1 MYVPSQFKEERI
13 PVLHEAIERIG
24 FGMLVTLGADGMTAS
39 HVPMLVAA
47 EPGPFGMLLG
57 HLARANPQWRTALAD
72 PEALAIFAGPHTDI
86 TPSWYETKRQTGKV
100 VPTWNYVA
108 IHAYGRLRFIDDPE
122 RARANVTG
130 LTKRH
135 EANRAQPWAVT
146 DAPRDFIEAMLKAIV
161 AFELTITRLEGKWK
175 MSQNRP
181 ADDRAGVV
189 AGLTSEGETE
199 VAAIVAER
207 NKTE

>member
-1 MYVPSQFKEERI
+1 
-13 PVLHEAIERIG
+13 
-24 FGMLVTLGADGMTAS
+24 
-39 HVPMLVAA
+39 
-47 EPGPFGMLLG
+47 
-57 HLARANPQWRTALAD
+57 
-72 PEALAIFAGPHTDI
+72 
-86 TPSWYETKRQTGKV
+86 
-100 VPTWNYVA
+100 
-108 IHAYGRLRFIDDPE
+108 
-122 RARANVTG
+122 VTG

>member
-72 PEALAIFAGPHTDI
+72 QEALAIFAGPHTYI

-108 IHAYGRLRFIDDPE
+108 IHAYGRLRFIDDPK
-122 RARANVTG
+122 RARAKVTG
-130 LTKRH
+130 LTNRH
-135 EANRAQPWAVT
+135 EAGAAVPWHVT
-146 DAPRDFIEAMLKAIV
+146 DPPADFVEALLKATV
-161 AFELTITRLEGKWK
+161 AFELTITPVERKCKIG
-175 MSQNRP
+175 QNRR
-181 ADDRAGVV
+181 AEDRPGVDAGP
-189 AGLTSEGETE
+189 TSEG
-199 VAAIVAER
+199 
-207 NKTE
+207 